1 MKYPKAKEAYNES
14 LNDLPANYRIENHDN
29 VYEIWKYFKENDHSQ
44 PHSTFVVGQRRIN
57 GDSRHGDR
65 IIPSM
70 T

>member
-1 MKYPKAKEAYNES
+1 MKYPKVKETYNES
-14 LNDLPANYRIENHDN
+14 LNDLPANYKIENRDN
-29 VYEIWKYFKENDHSQ
+29 VYDNDHSQ
-44 PHSTFVVGQRRIN
+44 PHSKFVVGQRREN